1 MPKEMPKA
9 YEPGLYEDNIYK
21 NWEEAGYFNPDNLK
35 NTQGTYCNVLPPPNA
50 NGELHLGHVSGY
62 VAMDLAGRYQRMR
75 GKKVLLLP
83 GKDHAGIQTQ
93 VVYEKKI
100 KKERNISRHDL
111 GREKFFNEI
120 YGFCIDRAD
129 YMRKQEK
136 KIGLSADWSR
146 EKFTMDQAIV
156 NNVLDTFV
164 KMYNE
169 VDSEGNRMAYRGER
183 IINWCPRC
191 ASALADV
198 EVEHEEQAAKL
209 YYFRYD
215 KDFPITIATT
225 RPETKLGDTAIAVN
239 PKDERYREYVGKT
252 FPADFCGV
260 KLNIKII
267 ADHNVD
273 MDFGAGALGVTPGHS
288 AVDWQM
294 AQANGLDIIKV
305 IGEDAKIK
313 PGFGKFSGL
322 SVLEAREMVVSKLR
336 EQGLIEKEEEFNNNL
351 SVCERC
357 KTAIEP
363 LVSEQWFVN
372 VDHKNFSLKKEA
384 RKVIESGEIKIY
396 PERFKDIMLSWI
408 DNVHDWCISRQI
420 WWGPRIPA
428 WYRGGGE
435 WRVSSGECRV
445 ASGECR
451 VSSDECRVASGEC
464 RVSSDECRVS
474 SDEFGNK
481 SDIYV
486 GIDKPEG
493 EGWEQDSDTFDT
505 WFSSGQWAYNTLGFP
520 NGDDYKEF
528 YPSDTMIMGRD
539 ILPFWAFRMIILS
552 IYRTRQI
559 PFKNLYF
566 TGLIRDGQGKKMSKS
581 KGNGI
586 EPLEVIEK
594 YGTDAVRLSM
604 LIGATPG
611 NDMNLSEEKIAGFRN
626 LINKLWNVARYS
638 ISNYEIKINSSKP
651 DEAILT
657 SADKWILE
665 KMFVLI
671 ELVKND
677 LECYQFSQAGERLRE
692 FTWNDL
698 ADWYVEAAK
707 FDEKGTKNFVFSKIL
722 PDLLKLWHPFIPF
735 VTEAVWKELAVE
747 KDLIIS
753 AWPRSE
759 DYMLIGIKSEDVT
772 GFALIKDIVSAIRN
786 ARSENKVEP
795 ALKVKAIIFAKEHF
809 DLIKENEAIIKGMR
823 TGIGELELSSG
834 SSELS
839 SELAVDAIKAV
850 SGEIIIYLLG
860 AVDREKEAGRIKK
873 EKESLEKQI
882 AVLKAKLSN
891 NNFVERAPA
900 EIVEKERERLAGM
913 EKELALLG

>member
-1 MPKEMPKA
+1 MTKEMPKA
-9 YEPGLYEDNIYK
+9 YEPGLYEDDIYK
-21 NWEEAGYFNPDNLK
+21 SWEESGVFQPENLE
-35 NTQGTYCNVLPPPNA
+35 NTRGTYCNVLPPPNA

-62 VAMDLAGRYQRMR
+62 VVMDLMGRYQRML
-75 GKKVLLLP
+75 GKKTLLLP

-111 GREKFFNEI
+111 GREKFFDEI
-120 YGFCIDRAD
+120 YDFCIDRSA

-146 EKFTMDQAIV
+146 EKFTMDPKIV
-156 NNVLDTFV
+156 DNVLDTFV

-169 VDSEGNRMAYRGER
+169 VDEDGNRMIYRGER

-191 ASALADV
+191 TSALADV

-209 YYFRYD
+209 YYFKYD

-239 PKDERYREYVGKT
+239 PKDERYKEYIGKS
-252 FPADFCGV
+252 FSADFCGI

-267 ADHNVD
+267 ADYNVD

-288 AVDWQM
+288 AIDWQM
-294 AQANGLDIIKV
+294 AKDNDLPIIKV

-313 PGFGKFSGL
+313 DGFGDYSGK
-322 SVLEAREMVVSKLR
+322 SVLEAREMIVLKLR
-336 EQGLIEKEEEFNNNL
+336 EQGLIEKEEDFNNNL

-363 LVSEQWFVN
+363 LVSEQWFVD

-384 RKVIESGEIKIY
+384 RKVIENGEIKIY

-428 WYRGGGE
+428 WYRGGQHATHNMQQEIGNTQHAARNMQQVLSGMVGE
-435 WRVSSGECRV
+435 E
-445 ASGECR
+445 
-451 VSSDECRVASGEC
+451 
-464 RVSSDECRVS
+464 
-474 SDEFGNK
+474 
-481 SDIYV
+481 IYV
-486 GIDKPEG
+486 GVEAPEG
-493 EGWEQDSDTFDT
+493 DGWEQDSDTFDT

-520 NGDDYKEF
+520 EGADYKEF

-552 IYRTRQI
+552 IYRTKQI

-586 EPLEVIEK
+586 EPLEMIEK
-594 YGTDAVRLSM
+594 FGTDAVRLSM
-604 LIGATPG
+604 MIGATPG

-626 LINKLWNVARYS
+626 LVNKLWNIGRFTQHAT
-638 ISNYEIKINSSKP
+638 SNMQQN
-651 DEAILT
+651 DF
-657 SADKWILE
+657 LE
-665 KMFVLI
+665 KMFSVADRAILAKMKALI
-671 ELVKND
+671 VDVTED
-677 LECYQFSQAGERLRE
+677 IESYRFSQAGEKLRE

-698 ADWYVEAAK
+698 ADWYIEANK
-707 FDEKGTKNFVFSKIL
+707 FDTGDGKSFVLKKIL
-722 PDLLKLWHPFIPF
+722 TDLLKLWHPFVPF
-735 VTEAVWKELAVE
+735 VTEVIWQEFGLEGKLIVAHWPLARDYDVFKTKQE
-747 KDLIIS
+747 DIDNFEVIKNIITS
-753 AWPRSE
+753 
-759 DYMLIGIKSEDVT
+759 V
-772 GFALIKDIVSAIRN
+772 RN

-795 ALKVKAIIFAKEHF
+795 ARKVKAIIVAGKYS
-809 DLIKENEAIIKGMR
+809 DLVKENEALIKGMR
-823 TGIGELELSSG
+823 TGIGELEIEKLG
-834 SSELS
+834 NLEI
-839 SELAVDAIKAV
+839 EADAIKIV
-850 SGEIIIYLLG
+850 VGDMIIYLLG
-860 AVDREKEAGRIKK
+860 AVDKEKEAERIKK
-873 EKESLEKQI
+873 EKANLEKQI
-882 AVLKAKLSN
+882 EVLRIKLGN
-891 NNFVERAPA
+891 KDFVERAPEAIVKA
-900 EIVEKERERLAGM
+900 EQERLAKM
-913 EKELALLG
+913 EGELLRL